1 MSAMT
6 ATAPAR
12 QRSSTSP
19 APEVRRKRPAPLEA
33 LEPTRSTVRML
44 GTAALVSILG
54 VLLLMAMFHALIVQG
69 QRELDR
75 MNADIE
81 TATSVND
88 RLQLELAQM
97 EAPERIVAAARSY
110 GMVDA
115 PEVVYLSPAV
125 ENQEA
130 AGQ

>member
-1 MSAMT
+1 MSPLT
-6 ATAPAR
+6 AAAPAR
-12 QRSSTSP
+12 RRPSP
-19 APEVRRKRPAPLEA
+19 SPPPAVRRKRAAPLEA
-33 LEPTRSTVRML
+33 IEPARSTMRML

-75 MNADIE
+75 MNTDIE

-125 ENQEA
+125 DNREA

>member
-1 MSAMT
+1 
-6 ATAPAR
+6 
-12 QRSSTSP
+12 
-19 APEVRRKRPAPLEA
+19 
-33 LEPTRSTVRML
+33 
-44 GTAALVSILG
+44 VSILG

-75 MNADIE
+75 MNGDIE

-125 ENQEA
+125 ETQEA